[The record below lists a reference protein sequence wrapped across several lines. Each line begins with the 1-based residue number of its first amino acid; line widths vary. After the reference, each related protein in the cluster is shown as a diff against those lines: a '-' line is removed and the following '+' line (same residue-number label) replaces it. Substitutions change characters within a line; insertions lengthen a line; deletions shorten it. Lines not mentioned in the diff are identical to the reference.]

1 MTDPKL
7 EALLRR
13 HEGVRLKPY
22 RDTVGKL
29 TIGVGRNLDDVGITP
44 DEATVLLRTDID
56 RTAAALDTAL
66 PWWSSLEPA
75 RRRVLMDMA
84 FNLGVPGLLAFKLT
98 LAAVRDSCFDE
109 AATRMLQ
116 SRWATQVGRRA
127 QEMAQAMR
135 TGLDPKAPRA

>member
-13 HEGVRLKPY
+13 HEGVRLRPY
-22 RDTVGKL
+22 RDSVGKL

-44 DEATVLLRTDID
+44 DEATVLLRNDID
-56 RTAAALDTAL
+56 RTGAGLDAAL

-98 LAAVRDSCFDE
+98 LAAVRDGCFAE
-109 AATRMLQ
+109 AADRMLQ
-116 SRWATQVGRRA
+116 SRWATQVGERA
-127 QEMAQAMR
+127 KEMAAAMR
-135 TGLDPKAPRA
+135 TGVDAKAPRA